1 MIRSFDAWEPVLR
14 HTLASPDKNRSGEVT
29 TAVEALA
36 TEGDME
42 VGVWEH
48 SVGVST
54 EVEVEEVFFVLEG
67 HLMVFFEDENGKH
80 IERHLGPWDCVSCPA
95 GVIHGYQNESV
106 EPVYMQV
113 MLGKG
118 RDPDRMGYADEEL
131 FKNRNAHLES

>member
-14 HTLASPDKNRSGEVT
+14 HTLASPDKNPSGDVT

-54 EVEVEEVFFVLEG
+54 DVEVEEVFVVLSCRGEG
-67 HLMVFFEDENGKH
+67 RLPVMAEGAL
-80 IERHLGPWDCVSCPA
+80 IWRQVSWGCCRWVPR
-95 GVIHGYQNESV
+95 
-106 EPVYMQV
+106 PR
-113 MLGKG
+113 G
-118 RDPDRMGYADEEL
+118 R
-131 FKNRNAHLES
+131 